1 MNEHHDLAA
10 LIRADTPLL
19 AIDTHEEL
27 EVIASFQRALTSSLR
42 PLYAWSITTGL
53 RRLDMDTGAKPMSSG
68 EVLDAIRDTRQKSV
82 FLLLDYSPF
91 LKYVVTLRQLREIL
105 IRQGVAPHTVAL
117 VGSNLEL
124 PKELDALA
132 VRFNLSL
139 PNEAELDQ
147 IVREEAND

>member
-19 AIDTHEEL
+19 AIDTHEEM
-27 EVIASFQRALTSSLR
+27 EVIASFQRALASTLR
-42 PLYAWSITTGL
+42 PLYAWSITSGL
-53 RRLDMDTGAKPMSSG
+53 RRLDMEMDAKPMSSG

-91 LKYVVTLRQLREIL
+91 LKYVVTLRQLREIV
-105 IRQGVAPHTVAL
+105 IRQGVAAHTIAL
-117 VGSNLEL
+117 VGSNLDL

-132 VRFNLSL
+132 VRFGLSL
-139 PNEAELDQ
+139 PT
-147 IVREEAND
+147 